1 MIEHNEP
8 IIQFQN
14 ITKAF
19 PGVKALEEVS
29 FEIKKG
35 EIHALLG
42 ENGAGKSTLLNILHG
57 VYTEY
62 DGSIRLNG
70 DIAQFKNANDA
81 IEQGISKVHQEVSI
95 IPEITVGQNIVLGYE
110 PKKGFLIDYKKL
122 HQKANKILSRLNC
135 SFKSE
140 DMANTLSTGEMQMV
154 AIAKALYHNAEVIS
168 FDEPTASLSTKET
181 KALFNII
188 NELKNNG
195 MTIIYVSHRLEE
207 IFEICDRASI
217 LRDGN
222 FIDSFSV
229 SDVTKEELIKR
240 MVGRDVSSFAIRN
253 KKGLVKEDAETVL
266 EVENLTL
273 ANVFEDISFHL
284 KKGEILGF
292 AGLVGSK
299 RTDVLRTVF
308 GAEKKTSGT
317 IKLSGKEVNITLPEK
332 AVQLGIGLIPENRKT
347 QGFVKYFDNA
357 NNIGLSKLEKFT
369 KFGLLQHN
377 KKTKNCE
384 HYVNEI
390 NLRPVD
396 PHYMTVHLSGG
407 NQQKVVISKWLS
419 SDAEILIL
427 DEPTKGVDVGAK
439 AEIYRVLEEL
449 LEKGKSII
457 IISSELPEVLGL
469 SDRII
474 VMREGKKVKELENNQ
489 LTEEDILQYAMG
501 VNNHESKIS

>member
-1 MIEHNEP
+1 MREHNEP

-14 ITKAF
+14 VTKVF

-29 FEIKKG
+29 FEVKKG

-62 DGSIRLNG
+62 EGSVRLKKN
-70 DIAQFKNANDA
+70 IAQFKSANDA

-110 PKKGFLIDYKKL
+110 PKRGFLIDYKTL
-122 HQKANKILSRLNC
+122 HEKANHILSRLNC
-135 SFKSE
+135 NFKSE

-154 AIAKALYHNAEVIS
+154 AIAKAIYHKAEVIS

-181 KALFNII
+181 KALFKII
-188 NELKNNG
+188 NELKNDG

-217 LRDGN
+217 LRDGK
-222 FIDSFSV
+222 FVDSLSV
-229 SDVTKEELIKR
+229 SDITKEELIKK
-240 MVGRDVSSFAIRN
+240 MVGRDVSSFAVRN
-253 KKGLVKEDAETVL
+253 KQGLVKDDEVVL

-273 ANVFEDISFHL
+273 SNVFENISFQL

-292 AGLVGSK
+292 SGLVGSK

-308 GAEKKTSGT
+308 GAEKKTSGS
-317 IKLSGKEVNITLPEK
+317 IKLNGKEVNIASPEK

-357 NNIGLSKLEKFT
+357 NNIGLTKLEKFT

-396 PHYMTVHLSGG
+396 PHYMTVNLSGG

-419 SDAEILIL
+419 SDAEVLIL

-457 IISSELPEVLGL
+457 IISSELPEVLGM

-474 VMREGKKVKELENNQ
+474 VMREGKKVKELDNKQ

-501 VNNHESKIS
+501 VNNHESKIG